1 MLEYMAPIA
10 AAYKPGVVLDYF
22 SNGWMAKVISFY
34 SQEDIDNYTRSF
46 RSLISAYTDKL
57 PTNAKIRYHVVAEQQ
72 DEKELLKRT
81 LRNREKVENGWRELS
96 DEQKREKL
104 KYSERS
110 IRWDVVE
117 RVKKLDKVSREKL
130 IYEGKIIH
138 DCLLMGGWNSDLYY
152 LRSENGIGIIHRNSD
167 PYFLHLATVA
177 GSFVQFWVGTG
188 ILERHGDTFLP
199 RVLSFDQYHK
209 VKSQLKTVRVDGM
222 PGNNFSKIEVLGE

>member
-1 MLEYMAPIA
+1 
-10 AAYKPGVVLDYF
+10 
-22 SNGWMAKVISFY
+22 
-34 SQEDIDNYTRSF
+34 
-46 RSLISAYTDKL
+46 
-57 PTNAKIRYHVVAEQQ
+57 
-72 DEKELLKRT
+72 LKRT